1 MDDLLRMSKAYRA
14 EVQEESAPSPVQHLR
29 ARLQHAL
36 HKEYDTRWRQQL
48 TEPTLSRFLED
59 ERGDVDRATRR
70 VLAWLRWRDEY
81 HVDQLVLSRLQ
92 LDGLPLLMVR
102 VRVGVGVGVR
112 VRVRVGVRRLHL
124 ARARLAPPARAEA
137 RLNTPRAE
145 RQREAA
151 ADRGLGWG

>member
-1 MDDLLRMSKAYRA
+1 MDDLLRMSRAYRA

-36 HKEYDTRWRQQL
+36 HKEYDTRWRPQL

-81 HVDQLVLSRLQ
+81 HVDQLVHSRLQ

-102 VRVGVGVGVR
+102 VRVRDRVR
-112 VRVRVGVRRLHL
+112 VRVRVRVSVRVRV
-124 ARARLAPPARAEA
+124 RFSVSVRVRVRVRVRVQPQP
-137 RLNTPRAE
+137 
-145 RQREAA
+145 
-151 ADRGLGWG
+151 